1 MSRLAFS
8 WMFIAALAVLSGA
21 KQEEHMG
28 KPVSTASMQ
37 QAGKIPKKRSTDTK
51 ILAINADGDAAKMDD
66 REGGDE
72 MEVDS
77 EDSIMSKK
85 KIGDASAPSSGG
97 GCSDYGVAPVLT
109 ASDCEVG
116 EPE

>member
-28 KPVSTASMQ
+28 KFVSTASMQ

-51 ILAINADGDAAKMDD
+51 ILAINADGDATKMDD

-85 KIGDASAPSSGG
+85 IGDLGAPSSGDACSDSG
-97 GCSDYGVAPVLT
+97 HFCSDY
-109 ASDCEVG
+109 
-116 EPE
+116 